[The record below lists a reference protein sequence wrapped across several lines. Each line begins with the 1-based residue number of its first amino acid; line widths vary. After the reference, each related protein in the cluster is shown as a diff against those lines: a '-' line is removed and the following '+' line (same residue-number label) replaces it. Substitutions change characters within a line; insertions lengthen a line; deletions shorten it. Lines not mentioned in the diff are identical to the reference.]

1 MDIVI
6 PEIAKENAITF
17 GIFLTAAL
25 IGVAIKIVRGLIDFY
40 EEVLIKRYFKR
51 LNSLKEHVDVDST
64 TSKYLNSLKEY
75 EVFRLASGIRVAPE
89 KAKVLMDIYLL
100 GVASNVELKRV
111 SPYLKLENTKVLV
124 DVKWID
130 KLQFTYSFIAAIFL
144 MIAGMMIG
152 FPYFVIGGGAES
164 TTGLFIMVIFV
175 MVAAI
180 VGRDFRTYRILKCVS
195 ERLTELDMLINPD
208 EKILWNFGRWS
219 NRE

>member
-1 MDIVI
+1 MDILI

-40 EEVLIKRYFKR
+40 EDVLIKRYFKR
-51 LNSLKEHVDVDST
+51 LNSLKEHVEVDST
-64 TSKYLNSLKEY
+64 TSKYLNSLREY

-89 KAKVLMDIYLL
+89 KAKVLMDIYIL
-100 GVASNVELKRV
+100 GIASNFELKRV
-111 SPYLKLENTKVLV
+111 SPFLKPENTKILV
-124 DVKWID
+124 DVNWID

-144 MIAGMMIG
+144 MIAGMLIG

-180 VGRDFRTYRILKCVS
+180 VGRDFRTYRILKRVS

-208 EKILWNFGRWS
+208 EKILWNFGYRS
-219 NRE
+219 NRS

>member
-40 EEVLIKRYFKR
+40 EDVLIKRYFKR
-51 LNSLKEHVDVDST
+51 LNSLKEHVEVDST
-64 TSKYLNSLKEY
+64 ISKYLNSLREY

-89 KAKVLMDIYLL
+89 KAKVLMDIYIL
-100 GVASNVELKRV
+100 GVASNFELKRV
-111 SPYLKLENTKVLV
+111 SPFLKPENTKILV
-124 DVKWID
+124 DVNWID
-130 KLQFTYSFIAAIFL
+130 KLLFTYSFIAAIFL
-144 MIAGMMIG
+144 MIAGMLIG

-180 VGRDFRTYRILKCVS
+180 VGRDFRTYRILKRVS

-208 EKILWNFGRWS
+208 EKILWSFDYRS
-219 NRE
+219 NPS